1 MVNPACVFH
10 KASRIGGRECIIG
23 EAGDN
28 EGRKDDA
35 EAKNRQNSGLMK
47 REHAAVMG
55 ASVAGLLAARVLA
68 DYFEKVTVL
77 EKDACPADSAARAGV
92 PQGRHTHI
100 LLPSGALVLERLF
113 PGRLAELV
121 RDGAKKFDY
130 GRSRFYVVG
139 TWLPRVATNLESFAQ
154 TRPFLEE
161 HLRRWVGEIPN
172 VHIVYET
179 NVFAPLFD
187 LANGRVVGLEIGKT
201 GAAREQLH
209 ADLVIDA
216 TGRHSRLS
224 GWLAENGFGD
234 VPETKIGIDLAYATG
249 LFQLS
254 ADALPDHPML
264 YIVGPPPEKTRV
276 GVVFQVEN
284 GIAFGGLAGYHG
296 DYPPA
301 DLPGFLEFAKSLSQ
315 PDVFNVLSRA
325 KLCTPIAQFRIPT
338 AARRH
343 FQKMRRFPPGI
354 LPLGDAICSLD
365 PAFGQ
370 GMTVAAL
377 EAEILSRCLLQ
388 GLKDE
393 ALRRAYLP
401 AVDTCIDVPWTLC
414 CTENFKYPQTTGP
427 RPFLFPLVRRY
438 VDSLTTSGDPAVL
451 AAIYRVFTLTAHP
464 RILLR
469 PDIAARALSRKIS
482 RGIERPG
489 ST

>member
-1 MVNPACVFH
+1 MNFGQT
-10 KASRIGGRECIIG
+10 S
-23 EAGDN
+23 
-28 EGRKDDA
+28 
-35 EAKNRQNSGLMK
+35 
-47 REHAAVMG
+47 REHAVVMG
-55 ASVAGLLAARVLA
+55 GSVAGLLAARVLA
-68 DYFEKVTVL
+68 EHFDRVTVL
-77 EKDACPADSAARAGV
+77 EKDACPADGAARVGV

-100 LLPSGALVLERLF
+100 LLPSGAQVLERLF

-121 RDGAKKFDY
+121 RDGARKFDY
-130 GRSRFYVVG
+130 GRSRFYIGG

-172 VHIVYET
+172 VRIVYET

-187 LANGRVVGLEIGKT
+187 EAKARVVGLEIGKS
-201 GAAREQLH
+201 GAAREQIR
-209 ADLVIDA
+209 ADLVIDG

-234 VPETKIGIDLAYATG
+234 MPETKIGIDLAYATG
-249 LFQLS
+249 FFQLS
-254 ADALPDHPML
+254 EEALPDHPML

-284 GIAFGGLAGYHG
+284 GIAFGGAAGYHG

-315 PDVFNVLSRA
+315 PDVYNVLSRA

-338 AARRH
+338 AVRRH
-343 FQKMRRFPPGI
+343 YQKMRRFPTGV

-377 EAEILSRCLLQ
+377 EAEILSRCLHQ

-393 ALRRAYLP
+393 ALRRAYLR

-427 RPFLFPLVRRY
+427 RPLSFPLVRRY
-438 VDSLTTSGDPAVL
+438 VDSLTASGDPAVL
-451 AAIYRVFTLTAHP
+451 AAIFRVFTLTAHP
-464 RILLR
+464 RILLM
-469 PDIAARALSRKIS
+469 PDIPVRAFNRKIWN
-482 RGIERPG
+482 G
-489 ST
+489 SLKKPDR